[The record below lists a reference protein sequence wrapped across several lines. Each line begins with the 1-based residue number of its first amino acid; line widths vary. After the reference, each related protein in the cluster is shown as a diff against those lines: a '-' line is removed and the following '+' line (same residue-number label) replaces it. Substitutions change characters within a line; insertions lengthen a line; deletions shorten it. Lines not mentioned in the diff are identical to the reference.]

1 MSIDRRGFLAASVGA
16 LVGGRAVAASEAKA
30 RAPKRIKAVLFD
42 ALALFDPRVAM
53 TLAERLYPEKAAL
66 FVQAWRTRQFEYQW
80 LRVLG
85 GRYVDFLKATEDG
98 MRFAARQTGVALS
111 NDARRQLMSAY
122 TNLQVWPDAQQV
134 LPSIRDLGVSL
145 GILSNMTPDA
155 LESGL
160 TRADLRSLFSHVL
173 SADRVCAPKPA
184 PSAYRLGVDS
194 LRLERDEVL
203 FVAFAGWDVAGAAWF
218 GYPTYWLNRL
228 GAVPE
233 ELGVV
238 PQGTGS
244 DLYSLLSFLQAQP
257 V

>member
-1 MSIDRRGFLAASVGA
+1 
-16 LVGGRAVAASEAKA
+16 VAASEAKA

-66 FVQAWRTRQFEYQW
+66 FVQVWRTRQFEYQW
-80 LRVLG
+80 LHVLG
-85 GRYVDFLKATEDG
+85 GRYIDFLKATEDG
-98 MRFAARQTGVALS
+98 LKFAAHQTGVALS
-111 NDARRQLMSAY
+111 GDARGQLMSAY

-145 GILSNMTPDA
+145 GVLSNMTPDA

-160 TRADLRSLFSHVL
+160 TRANLRSVFSHIL

-184 PSAYRLGVDS
+184 PAAYRLGVDS
-194 LRLERDEVL
+194 LKLERDQVL

-257 V
+257 AWHVQDTGNFGQFACRLSE

>member
-16 LVGGRAVAASEAKA
+16 LLGGRAVAASGAKA
-30 RAPKRIKAVLFD
+30 RTPKPTKAVLFD
-42 ALALFDPRVAM
+42 AFTLFDPRVAM
-53 TLAERLYPEKAAL
+53 TLAERLYGEKAAS
-66 FVQAWRTRQFEYQW
+66 FVQVWRTRQFEYQW
-80 LRVLG
+80 LHVLG

-98 MRFAARQTGVALS
+98 LRFAAQQTGVALS
-111 NDARRQLMSAY
+111 SEARGQLMSAY

-145 GILSNMTPDA
+145 GVLSNMTPEA

-160 TRADLRSLFSHVL
+160 TTANLRSVFSHVL
-173 SADRVCAPKPA
+173 SADRARAPKPA
-184 PSAYRLGVDS
+184 PAAYRLGVDS
-194 LRLERDEVL
+194 LSLERDEVL

-233 ELGVV
+233 ELGIV

-244 DLYSLLSFLQAQP
+244 DLRSLLSFLQAQLA
-257 V
+257 

>member
-1 MSIDRRGFLAASVGA
+1 MNIDRRGFLAAAVGA
-16 LVGGRAVAASEAKA
+16 LVGGRALAASGATA
-30 RAPKRIKAVLFD
+30 RVPKPIKAVLFD
-42 ALALFDPRVAM
+42 ALTLFDPRVAM
-53 TLAERLYPEKAAL
+53 TLAERLYPEKAAS
-66 FVQAWRTRQFEYQW
+66 FVQVWRTRQFEYQW
-80 LRVLG
+80 LQVLG
-85 GRYVDFLKATEDG
+85 GRYVDFLKATEDAL
-98 MRFAARQTGVALS
+98 RFAAHQTGVALTS
-111 NDARRQLMSAY
+111 EARGQLMSAY

-145 GILSNMTPDA
+145 GVLSNMTHDA

-160 TRADLRSLFSHVL
+160 TRANLRGLFSHIL

-194 LRLERDEVL
+194 LSLERDQVL
-203 FVAFAGWDVAGAAWF
+203 FVAFAGWDVAGSAWF

-233 ELGVV
+233 ELGVA

-244 DLYSLLSFLQAQP
+244 DLQSLLSFLQARP
-257 V
+257 S

>member
-1 MSIDRRGFLAASVGA
+1 
-16 LVGGRAVAASEAKA
+16 
-30 RAPKRIKAVLFD
+30 
-42 ALALFDPRVAM
+42 
-53 TLAERLYPEKAAL
+53 
-66 FVQAWRTRQFEYQW
+66 
-80 LRVLG
+80 
-85 GRYVDFLKATEDG
+85 
-98 MRFAARQTGVALS
+98 
-111 NDARRQLMSAY
+111 MSAY

-145 GILSNMTPDA
+145 GVLSNMPHDA

-160 TRADLRSLFSHVL
+160 TRANLRGLFSHIL

-184 PSAYRLGVDS
+184 PSAYRLGADALS
-194 LRLERDEVL
+194 LARDQVL

-244 DLYSLLSFLQAQP
+244 DLHSLLSFLQARP
-257 V
+257 A